1 MKRGLPAKILTVV
14 VCAVMLTACGKK
26 ESSLPE
32 PTTAEEETET
42 KTEITEQI
50 KADKVRQVI
59 IDGSKA
65 IKDENRRYEGMGYIS
80 ANNSSRLLLDYKD
93 ENPEAYWEILNYIF
107 GSDGLNVGLFKL
119 EMGADVD
126 SSSGTEPA
134 VKRSVEEAADVTR
147 GAGYQLA
154 ADVV

>member
-1 MKRGLPAKILTVV
+1 
-14 VCAVMLTACGKK
+14 
-26 ESSLPE
+26 
-32 PTTAEEETET
+32 
-42 KTEITEQI
+42 
-50 KADKVRQVI
+50 
-59 IDGSKA
+59 
-65 IKDENRRYEGMGYIS
+65 MGYIS

-154 ADVV
+154 ADAVKVNPDLQIDMLYWGMPSWVDEPENITDKYAARYNGTRKL